1 MITQNKTL
9 LNMASEIEA
18 LRSQVT
24 ELEEKVKMW
33 NSELEREREKDAQSL
48 NGPSPT
54 CEYTQQSERSR
65 RFFSASNSRKR

>member
-33 NSELEREREKDAQSL
+33 NSELERERER
-48 NGPSPT
+48 
-54 CEYTQQSERSR
+54 ERR
-65 RFFSASNSRKR
+65 PEPKWTKPYL